1 MSKTTKII
9 NEDKLFKKAIEVGSR
24 MAEMQGYQLTTP
36 NTSQAVKATA
46 IYLFLVE
53 VNQITP
59 LPADKTDSK
68 NIKKRLALWI
78 HAALPDGDPLK

>member
-1 MSKTTKII
+1 
-9 NEDKLFKKAIEVGSR
+9 
-24 MAEMQGYQLTTP
+24 MQGYQLTTP
-36 NTSQAVKATA
+36 NTSQAVKAKA

-68 NIKKRLALWI
+68 NIKKWLALWI
-78 HAALPDGDPLK
+78 HAALPDGDPLKQRKIYYEELKFKLTGQTPV